1 MSLVMSKVGG
11 KWNKWRKM
19 GEGRVSVMV
28 VKARVPCLQF
38 RLSLGSLL
46 LIIDFTACQTCW
58 YFIKWEC
65 KLEDAEGLCE

>member
-19 GEGRVSVMV
+19 GEGGVSVVV

-38 RLSLGSLL
+38 RLSLGILL
-46 LIIDFTACQTCW
+46 LIIDLPVMLVLYKMGMQAGRC
-58 YFIKWEC
+58 
-65 KLEDAEGLCE
+65 